1 MSFTPLI
8 TTAAEASTSVEINKW
23 IVGGI
28 VLGLFLIAMLV
39 LLAIGGGREH
49 T

>member
-1 MSFTPLI
+1 MFAPLI
-8 TTAAEASTSVEINKW
+8 TTAAEASTSGEINKW

-28 VLGLFLIAMLV
+28 VLGLFLFAMLV

-49 T
+49 S